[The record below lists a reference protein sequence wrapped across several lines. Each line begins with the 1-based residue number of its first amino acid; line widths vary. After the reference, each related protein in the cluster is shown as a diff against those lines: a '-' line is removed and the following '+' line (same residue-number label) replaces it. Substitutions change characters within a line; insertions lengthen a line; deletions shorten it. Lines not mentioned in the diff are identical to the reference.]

1 MHRSTA
7 TSVDWKRLGVLMLVG
22 SACLLQGCELGTGA
36 SGPECLV
43 TPAALSFG
51 TVSVGSHADLS
62 FVVKNVGIGILEGF
76 VGGDHGDY
84 SILGGDGSFS
94 LESGVSWLVTVRF
107 SPTAGGPRI
116 GSVDLG
122 TERCSTV
129 GCFGTG
135 SVGPSCEIEPTSLD
149 FGVVAVGSFGV
160 QTFQI
165 GNTGDGVLTGHVSE
179 DYPHYS
185 ILGGDGPFSLIY
197 GQTVTV
203 TVEFEPTSTG
213 IKTAAVNTGTPCANV
228 ACTGVGG
235 EGPVCQL
242 NPADLDFG
250 SVLVGSYGDLPVEI
264 TNIGGGTLTGFV
276 YADCTDYSIMSGAG
290 AFSLGATE
298 THTIMVRFSPTTPG
312 VHTCTVETGTDL
324 CSDVPCNG
332 VAFVR

>member
-1 MHRSTA
+1 
-7 TSVDWKRLGVLMLVG
+7 
-22 SACLLQGCELGTGA
+22 
-36 SGPECLV
+36 LV

-135 SVGPSCEIEPTSLD
+135 SVGPICEIEPTSLD
-149 FGVVAVGSFGV
+149 FGVVAVGSFAV

-165 GNTGDGVLTGHVSE
+165 RNTGDGVLTGHVSE

-203 TVEFEPTSTG
+203 TVEF
-213 IKTAAVNTGTPCANV
+213 
-228 ACTGVGG
+228 